1 MATPKYGTT
10 PQSKRSINGP
20 TKHVG
25 SKVTKLKGKT
35 RRRVA
40 VVKDGPC
47 PTSLLVPLMV
57 RCAFQDIRL
66 TVRAERMADVGVEG
80 VRVGGERVVGVGGV
94 GV

>member
-1 MATPKYGTT
+1 
-10 PQSKRSINGP
+10 
-20 TKHVG
+20 
-25 SKVTKLKGKT
+25 
-35 RRRVA
+35 
-40 VVKDGPC
+40 
-47 PTSLLVPLMV
+47 MV